1 MENLFEIQYQKKFPF
16 VKVSK
21 QNLFSIFFI
30 ALLTGVV
37 AFLYETLL
45 DYILKGVLCD
55 RGFLIGLFY
64 RFTFLLFCWVFFI
77 LKHRKE
83 M

>member
-55 RGFLIGLFY
+55 RGFLIGPF
-64 RFTFLLFCWVFFI
+64 FTDLLFCYFVGSS
-77 LKHRKE
+77 LY
-83 M
+83 